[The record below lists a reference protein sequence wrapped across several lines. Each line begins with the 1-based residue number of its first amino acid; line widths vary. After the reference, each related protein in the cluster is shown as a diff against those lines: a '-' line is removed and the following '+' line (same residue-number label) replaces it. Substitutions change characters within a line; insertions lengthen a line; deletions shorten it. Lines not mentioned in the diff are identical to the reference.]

1 MGCVKFN
8 QYDTAEPFEPL
19 YLKFDVD
26 EQTALGRTTSD
37 STLEWWSKQSAEAQE
52 EAFSE
57 EGRISL
63 DEVTRQ
69 LNKYIVGA
77 DKIFADGT
85 TFDILILENLY
96 RMIGKP
102 VPWQYWQIRDART
115 IYDLGDD
122 SAKTGNS
129 SAHNALADS
138 YYQAIAVQNIY
149 KELNIKKKEK

>member
-1 MGCVKFN
+1 
-8 QYDTAEPFEPL
+8 
-19 YLKFDVD
+19 
-26 EQTALGRTTSD
+26 
-37 STLEWWSKQSAEAQE
+37 
-52 EAFSE
+52 
-57 EGRISL
+57 
-63 DEVTRQ
+63 
-69 LNKYIVGA
+69 
-77 DKIFADGT
+77 
-85 TFDILILENLY
+85 
-96 RMIGKP
+96 MIGKP